1 MTAVDFPNS
10 PTVGDIYTTG
20 DISRKWDGTTWSI
33 IATTITGPT
42 GATGPQ
48 ILSATSPILWD
59 SSGRILSF
67 AGLNSILPTQTSNA
81 NKFLKTDGSN
91 TSWGD
96 AAVSITND
104 TTTATALY
112 PLFTASTSGTITSA
126 NVTSSKL
133 KYTPST
139 GLLETSAITTTG
151 ALTIGGDLTINGTT
165 TTLNTNTLTVDDKN
179 IEMGSVIVIAS
190 TTGTISATTT
200 TTTVTGIASTTGF
213 IPGMALTKISGT
225 GAFGGATTV
234 TSVDSATQITITSTT
249 TNTIGSITFSA
260 TGATDVTANGGGI
273 TLKGATDKTLQW
285 TSTGSNWT
293 SSENLD
299 LVSTKVYKIN
309 NTEILSAT
317 KVLGITPTINATGF
331 TLSGGTTAVA
341 VTFAGG
347 SAYTLSGTNGTT
359 NTFPTAGGTLLST
372 TTGVTTF
379 SGGTTGLTPAS
390 GTSGAITLAGTLAT
404 ANGGTNLTGFT
415 AANNAI
421 YSTSSTALT
430 AGTLPVLAGGTGVTT
445 STGSGANVLGTSP
458 IITTPQLQLETTAR
472 TTDGSLYWDS
482 TYDILK
488 AGDGTSAVSFFPLN
502 INATAKTAAYTLTT
516 TDYNTLVQM
525 NGAFA
530 FTINTT
536 LSAAPVGTQIN
547 LLALTAGV
555 SVTVTGIT
563 VYYTPGLKLRAQY
576 STATLICLA
585 SNVWLLTGDLS
596 A

>member
-1 MTAVDFPNS
+1 MAAVDFPNS

-20 DISRKWDGTTWSI
+20 DISRKWDGTTWSV

-59 SSGRILSF
+59 SGTRILSF

-81 NKFLKTDGSN
+81 NKFLQTNGST
-91 TSWGD
+91 TSWAD

-104 TTTATALY
+104 TSTATTLY
-112 PLFTASTSGTITSA
+112 PLFTSSTSGTITAAS
-126 NVTSSKL
+126 VTSSKL

-151 ALTIGGDLTINGTT
+151 ALIVGGDLTVNGTT
-165 TTLNTNTLTVDDKN
+165 TTINATTLTVDDKN
-179 IEMGSVIVIAS
+179 IELGSVAVPS
-190 TTGTISATTT
+190 
-200 TTTVTGIASTTGF
+200 
-213 IPGMALTKISGT
+213 
-225 GAFGGATTV
+225 
-234 TSVDSATQITITSTT
+234 
-249 TNTIGSITFSA
+249 
-260 TGATDVTANGGGI
+260 DVTAQLGGI
-273 TLKGATDKTLQW
+273 TLKGASDKTFQW
-285 TSTGSNWT
+285 TSTGSNWA

-299 LVSTKVYKIN
+299 LVTTKVYKIN
-309 NTEILSAT
+309 NVEILSAT

-347 SAYTLSGTNGTT
+347 AAYTISGTNAQTYT
-359 NTFPTAGGTLLST
+359 MPTAGGTL
-372 TTGVTTF
+372 
-379 SGGTTGLTPAS
+379 
-390 GTSGAITLAGTLAT
+390 I
-404 ANGGTNLTGFT
+404 
-415 AANNAI
+415 
-421 YSTSSTALT
+421 
-430 AGTLPVLAGGTGVTT
+430 
-445 STGSGANVLGTSP
+445 TGSSP
-458 IITTPQLQLETTAR
+458 TITTPQLQLETTAR
-472 TTDGSLYWDS
+472 TTEGSAYWDS

-488 AGDGTSAVSFFPLN
+488 IGDGTAAVSIHPFD

-530 FTINTT
+530 FTINTS
-536 LSAAPVGTQIN
+536 LSAAPVGTQIT

-563 VYYTPGLKLRAQY
+563 VYSTPGLKLRAQY
-576 STATLICLA
+576 SAATLICLA